1 MPGREVRAM
10 PASAAERLHIGL
22 SPAPTWLRDSAW
34 RRPDSAAEHML
45 SAGFAARVATLA
57 ERACLDLLFTPD
69 AAFLDRSVLT
79 TAPGFTTLDSM
90 SLMTAL
96 SQHTTHIGL
105 VPTAH
110 SALSAPYQVAR
121 QVQSLQ
127 HLSEGRAGWNVVT
140 ALGGG
145 ANFGVQVAE
154 DPEVRYGQATEFVE
168 VVRALWRGYP
178 AEAILVDRKG
188 GRFAD
193 ADLVRPADHRGE
205 HFDVEGP
212 LTLPM
217 HAAGEPPM
225 VHASASAAGQ
235 AFAAEHAD
243 AVFIAAREPGA
254 AVQVRRGLAQR
265 VASSGRDPGALRVL
279 PGLSLFLAGTEDEA
293 RELYA
298 EATRAGVRGAPH
310 WTVVGTPAQA
320 ADEILRWADAG
331 ALDGFLAF
339 PGGSWS
345 SVHLLTEEVIPRLA
359 AEGRFRSSYE
369 ATTLRGHLG
378 L

>member
-1 MPGREVRAM
+1 M
-10 PASAAERLHIGL
+10 PATPTERLHIGL

-34 RRPDSAAEHML
+34 RRRDSAAEQML
-45 SAGFAARVATLA
+45 TAEFSARVATLA
-57 ERACLDLLFTPD
+57 EQACLDMLFTPD
-69 AAFLDRSVLT
+69 AAFLDRSVLA
-79 TAPGFTTLDSM
+79 TAPGFTTLDSV

-105 VPTAH
+105 VPTVH
-110 SALSAPYQVAR
+110 SALAAPYQAAR

-127 HLSEGRAGWNVVT
+127 HLSDGRAGWNVVT

-145 ANFGVQVAE
+145 ANVGVQVSE
-154 DPEVRYGQATEFVE
+154 DSGLRYAQAAEFVD
-168 VVRALWRGYP
+168 VVRGLWRGYP
-178 AEAILVDRKG
+178 AEAILLDREG

-193 ADLVRPADHRGE
+193 PELVRPVDHHGE

-225 VHASASAAGQ
+225 VHASASAAGR

-254 AVQVRRGLAQR
+254 AAEVRRDLHEMAGA
-265 VASSGRDPGALRVL
+265 AGRDPAAPLVL
-279 PGLSLFLAGTEDEA
+279 PGLSLFLAGTEDAA
-293 RELYA
+293 RQLYA
-298 EATRAGVRGAPH
+298 EATGAGVRGAPH
-310 WTVVGTPAQA
+310 WTVVGTPDQA
-320 ADEILRWADAG
+320 AEEILRWADAG

-339 PGGSWS
+339 PGGSWE
-345 SVHLLTEEVIPRLA
+345 SVHLLAEEVVPRLA
-359 AEGRFRSSYE
+359 GEGRFRSAYE
-369 ATTLRGHLG
+369 GTTLREHLG